1 MVPKKKKVINAPS
14 LESYFNSLIYS
25 FQSYRKIFFL
35 FLLFFLILSF
45 YLYHLTIIPV
55 FADEAIYIRWAQLI
69 KNVPTLRFV
78 PLQDG
83 KQPLFM
89 WLLAG
94 LLRLKQDPLFSG
106 RFLSVLFGL
115 ANAFALSLLFNHL
128 FNSKGKF
135 RFSNFI
141 IPFLFL
147 SLLPFTFFFSRL
159 ALVDM
164 ALSFFFSLAMY
175 LFLLYWQYPRLDLAI
190 ISAFVIGL
198 AWLTKSPGMFLFLI
212 SLFWL
217 VVKFFQTKNLKI
229 IGHFLA
235 FVIVVELTYGILRL
249 SPNYHMIALR
259 NKDYLFPLAKFL
271 HTPFDPFFPHL
282 QDTFYFYWFY
292 FTPVGLLYLLSGFL
306 IFLKSR
312 YLKMESFLIF
322 LSFTLVPFL
331 FSLIFA
337 KVFTARYLLYFSLP
351 LSFFIFFLFR
361 QLRKGL
367 FWFFFVFLLLFS
379 FAYDLSLAIKP
390 TRSLLP
396 VEEYRGYL
404 TDWTAGWGIKESAK
418 FFANQ
423 AKKNKVVIGTEGY
436 FGTLPDGLWIY
447 LDQTPNLAII
457 GGPVPVKEIPSSLL
471 NSAKAGNLT
480 YLVAHKSRFLIP
492 PQVAQKKLKLIHSYP
507 KPPDP
512 LSGIS
517 DALNVYQVLP

>member
-1 MVPKKKKVINAPS
+1 MINKRNS
-14 LESYFNSLIYS
+14 LEEYFEELISSFLSL
-25 FQSYRKIFFL
+25 QRL
-35 FLLFFLILSF
+35 VLFFLLLLFLFSF

-69 KNVPTLRFV
+69 KNVATLRFV

-89 WLLAG
+89 WLLVG
-94 LLRLKQDPLFSG
+94 LLKLKQDPLFSG

-115 ANAFALSLLFNHL
+115 ASAFVLSLLFNHL
-128 FNSKGKF
+128 LTPKGKF

-141 IPFLFL
+141 MAFLFL
-147 SLLPFTFFFSRL
+147 PLLPFAFFFSRL

-164 ALSFFFSLAMY
+164 ALSFFFSLGVY
-175 LFLLYWQYPRLDLAI
+175 LFLLYWQYPRLDLVI
-190 ISAFVIGL
+190 ISAFVVGL

-217 VVKFFQTKNLKI
+217 VVKILRTKNLKI

-235 FVIVVELTYGILRL
+235 FVVVVELTYGILRL
-249 SPNYHMIALR
+249 SPNYHMIAMR
-259 NKDYLFPLAKFL
+259 NKDYLFPLSKFL
-271 HTPFDPFFPHL
+271 HTPLDPFLPHL
-282 QDTFYFYWFY
+282 KDTFWFYWFY
-292 FTPVGLLYLLSGFL
+292 FTPVGLLYLISGFL
-306 IFLKSR
+306 IFLKSG
-312 YLKMESFLIF
+312 YLKIDRFLIS

-331 FSLIFA
+331 FSLVFA

-351 LSFFIFFLFR
+351 LTFFIFFLFQ
-361 QLRKGL
+361 QLRKKL
-367 FWFFFVFLLLFS
+367 LWIFFVSLLLFS
-379 FAYDLSLAIKP
+379 LGYDLSLAIKP

-396 VEEYRGYL
+396 TEEYRGYL

-423 AKKNKVVIGTEGY
+423 AKNNKIVVGTEGY

-447 LDQTPNLAII
+447 LDGTPNLTII

-480 YLVAHKSRFLIP
+480 YLVANKSRFLIP
-492 PQVAQKKLKLIHSYP
+492 PTVAQNRLKLIRSYP

-512 LSGIS
+512 LTGIS
-517 DALNVYQVLP
+517 DSLNIWRVQP